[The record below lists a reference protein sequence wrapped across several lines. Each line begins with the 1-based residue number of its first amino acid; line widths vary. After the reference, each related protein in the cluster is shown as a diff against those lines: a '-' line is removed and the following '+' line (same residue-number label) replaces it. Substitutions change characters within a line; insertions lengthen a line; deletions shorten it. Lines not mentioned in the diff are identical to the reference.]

1 MSVPDLALSQWTL
14 NCPECTSCVL
24 LTSGSDQWEHR
35 MFADHW
41 TDQAPL
47 LPLAR
52 CQDTSERVLTMGR
65 GYHLTI
71 LTNSSGSFPNRI
83 PEIYKHCSEYYTM
96 TIDLHNLWIKEKQT
110 IIWPFP
116 VFRFRLG
123 MFLVKAGETWYR
135 RSVSVSLPFL
145 DLQNTLSS
153 IDQTESRLSQVKVW
167 TLMGELIIYQTSDK
181 EEWAQFIRSP

>member
-1 MSVPDLALSQWTL
+1 MNIKLSGVYIM
-14 NCPECTSCVL
+14 CTA
-24 LTSGSDQWEHR
+24 DQWVWP
-35 MFADHW
+35 MGASYVCW
-41 TDQAPL
+41 PL
-47 LPLAR
+47 DWPGSSPPIGQMSGHQWP
-52 CQDTSERVLTMGR
+52 CPDNGEGI
-65 GYHLTI
+65 HLTI
-71 LTNSSGSFPNRI
+71 LTNSSSSFPKSETSSRNRDTLFWI
-83 PEIYKHCSEYYTM
+83 LLTM
-96 TIDLHNLWIKEKQT
+96 TIDLHNLWIKKKQT

-153 IDQTESRLSQVKVW
+153 IDQTESRSSQVKVW